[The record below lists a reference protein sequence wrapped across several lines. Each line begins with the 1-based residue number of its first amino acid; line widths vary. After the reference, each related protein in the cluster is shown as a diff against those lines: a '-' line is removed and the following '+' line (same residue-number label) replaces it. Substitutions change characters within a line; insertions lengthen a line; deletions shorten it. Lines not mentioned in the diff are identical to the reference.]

1 MISNKITIVKS
12 CMNISDDIAS
22 HNMHKCYVNYV
33 FKYICTCYF
42 CYRLSLMIILSMLTG
57 TVT

>member
-33 FKYICTCYF
+33 FKYI
-42 CYRLSLMIILSMLTG
+42 
-57 TVT
+57 